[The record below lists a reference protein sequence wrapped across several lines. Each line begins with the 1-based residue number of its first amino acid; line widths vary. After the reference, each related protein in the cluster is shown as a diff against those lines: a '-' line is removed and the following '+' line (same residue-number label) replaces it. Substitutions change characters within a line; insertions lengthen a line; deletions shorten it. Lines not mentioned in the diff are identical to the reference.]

1 MELEPFQN
9 NLCAGLGRAEWTRR
23 TVGKVGIARFFPL
36 CKICFARAR
45 VCFLPRDRK
54 AYLIAGQNRRPC
66 VMRPVRQPL
75 SVMF

>member
-9 NLCAGLGRAEWTRR
+9 SICAGIDWAEWTRR
-23 TVGKVGIARFFPL
+23 TVGKVGIARFFLL

-54 AYLIAGQNRRPC
+54 VYLIAGQNRRPC